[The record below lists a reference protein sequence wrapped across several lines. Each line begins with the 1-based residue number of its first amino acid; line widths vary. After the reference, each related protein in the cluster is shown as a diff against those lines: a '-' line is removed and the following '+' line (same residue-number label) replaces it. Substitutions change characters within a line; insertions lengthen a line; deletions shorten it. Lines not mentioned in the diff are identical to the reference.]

1 MNGETRDA
9 APAGG
14 DGDARCGGRAEVDTS
29 APFESVR
36 EAVDHFGGSAAWSSC
51 LIKRTVA
58 PPKKQD
64 QSEGTDECVGS
75 DELTTVQLEK
85 ELNVKE
91 RETLHVL
98 RDLESTKKIIGD
110 LKLKI
115 QKESADA
122 CTIDGQAGQT
132 EASIAEPPGGKHF
145 ENGVVVMGDLDEQRQ
160 LPPRSVLME
169 LEHAKG
175 NLNRTTAD
183 LAEIRAS
190 VESLRNDIAKETRL
204 VERSRQKVCSNT
216 SLISSLEDELDH
228 TTQKLQAMKDRQR
241 RRGDP
246 SDVLLEVKKMT
257 SEIEQLRSAANASKY
272 EAIMLA
278 AEIEQTKASIASA
291 EVRCLAAKKMEEAA
305 RAAEALALAEI
316 KVLLSSEASA
326 EDLQGTDGVKLSRE
340 EYFALASNAQDA
352 DVRSRKEIENA
363 TAQVDKA
370 NQSKSDSLNKLEEAN
385 LGVEK
390 CKKALQEALKRAHVA
405 NWGRLAVQESVRRW
419 QSENGQKSRSFH
431 GSSKFKND
439 AYRCK
444 DSHSM
449 DTIDVSKSSLK
460 PTLSIGQILSMK
472 LTGPDGYDKTVW
484 DDTTETPNIS
494 LGQILN
500 RRHSILYDSDVTS
513 RKKLSGKRNKFAFT
527 GLSVFIVKQAKSK
540 KS

>member
-1 MNGETRDA
+1 MNGGTRAA

-14 DGDARCGGRAEVDTS
+14 EGRAEVDTS

-36 EAVDHFGGSAAWSSC
+36 EAVDHFGGSASWSSC

-64 QSEGTDECVGS
+64 QSEGTDERVGMVGS
-75 DELTTVQLEK
+75 DELTTVRLEK
-85 ELNVKE
+85 ELSVKE

-115 QKESADA
+115 QKEPADA

-132 EASIAEPPGGKHF
+132 EASIAEPGGKHF
-145 ENGVVVMGDLDEQRQ
+145 ENGVVVMGDQ

-175 NLNRTTAD
+175 NLNRTSAD

-190 VESLRNDIAKETRL
+190 VESLRNDIAKETTL
-204 VERSRQKVCSNT
+204 MERSRQKVCSNT

-228 TTQKLQAMKDRQR
+228 TTQKLQAMKDLQTR
-241 RRGDP
+241 RKDP
-246 SDVLLEVKKMT
+246 SDVLLEVKKMA

-278 AEIEQTKASIASA
+278 EEIEQTKASIASA
-291 EVRCLAAKKMEEAA
+291 DVRFLAAKKMEEAA

-316 KVLLSSEASA
+316 KVLLSSEASP
-326 EDLQGTDGVKLSRE
+326 EDRQVTDGVKLSME
-340 EYFALASNAQDA
+340 EYFALASNAQEV
-352 DVRSRKEIENA
+352 DVRSRKDIENA
-363 TAQVDKA
+363 MAQVDKA

-385 LGVEK
+385 LAVER

-405 NWGRLAVQESVRRW
+405 NWGRLAVEESVRRW

-431 GSSKFKND
+431 GSCKLRND

-449 DTIDVSKSSLK
+449 DITDISKSSLK

-484 DDTTETPNIS
+484 DDTTETANIS

-500 RRHSILYDSDVTS
+500 RRHSLWYDSDTAS
-513 RKKLSGKRNKFAFT
+513 QKKLSGKRNKFAFT
-527 GLSVFIVKQAKSK
+527 GLSVFVVKQAKTKSK
-540 KS
+540 KK